1 MGKKRKEWGLYF
13 LGLQISADGD
23 CCSHEIKICLLFG
36 KKAMTNV
43 DSILKS
49 KDITLP
55 KKGLYNQNS
64 GFPSSHVELWEWGH
78 KEGWASKNWCFW
90 IVMLGKTLESPLD
103 CKDIK
108 LVNPKGNQ
116 PWIFI
121 GKTDADAKA
130 PILWPP
136 DVKNWLIRKGPDSGK
151 DWEQRA
157 GEEGG
162 YKGWDG

>member
-116 PWIFI
+116 LWIFI
-121 GKTDADAKA
+121 GRTHSFIKAQILWTSDAKY
-130 PILWPP
+130 
-136 DVKNWLIRKGPDSGK
+136 WLIWKRPSC
-151 DWEQRA
+151 WERLKA
-157 GEEGG
+157 REEGSR
-162 YKGWDG
+162 GWDG